1 MNSRSKTRERIEE
14 AQRRDESIERRARA
28 ARRRAVNRRADAVIL
43 ADQISDDIQ
52 SGRISPTSVTSLDF
66 LGRSSK
72 TAKKRKS
79 KKRKSKKRKRKSKR
93 RR

>member
-1 MNSRSKTRERIEE
+1 ANL
-14 AQRRDESIERRARA
+14 RANA
-28 ARRRAVNRRADAVIL
+28 NRRADAHL
-43 ADQISDDIQ
+43 QALEISDDIQ
-52 SGRISPTSVTSLDF
+52 SGRISPTSVISLDF